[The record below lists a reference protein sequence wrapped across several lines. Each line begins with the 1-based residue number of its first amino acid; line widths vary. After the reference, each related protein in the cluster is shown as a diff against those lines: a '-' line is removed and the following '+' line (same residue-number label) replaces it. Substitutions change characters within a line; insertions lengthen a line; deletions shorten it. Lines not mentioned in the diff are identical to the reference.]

1 MHDVVTQALLA
12 DLAQRGL
19 HPRAEL
25 GVLPPFGS
33 LEVLPQLQVI
43 GRDSVLEQQ
52 RIDGVPHRLAE
63 VERMPSL
70 VLVDAH
76 DAVAEVTVLAEHV
89 RVRVC
94 SSLCECFHC
103 SAVDALS
110 HSQVVE

>member
-1 MHDVVTQALLA
+1 
-12 DLAQRGL
+12 
-19 HPRAEL
+19 
-25 GVLPPFGS
+25 
-33 LEVLPQLQVI
+33 
-43 GRDSVLEQQ
+43 
-52 RIDGVPHRLAE
+52 
-63 VERMPSL
+63 MPSL